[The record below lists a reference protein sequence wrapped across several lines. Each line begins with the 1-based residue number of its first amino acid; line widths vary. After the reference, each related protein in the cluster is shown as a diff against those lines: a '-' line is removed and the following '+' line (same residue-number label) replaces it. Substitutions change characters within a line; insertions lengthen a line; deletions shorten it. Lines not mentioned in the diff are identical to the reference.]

1 METASNLPAIP
12 QPPAGESPAVDVLK
26 HLGGLL
32 HRQWR
37 RYRKRLQYCQQR
49 FSEKA
54 VHDSRVE
61 TRRLLA
67 TIELLSAFVPEREL
81 KKTRRALKRHLDI
94 FAELRDTQMQ
104 LVYVRKMAR
113 TLPAA
118 PELLDW
124 LRRREARSLRTTRK
138 AVRRIKTKRVGRR
151 LESFEEEIRRWR
163 HHTSPAHTLAQ
174 AWRAIDRAFAQ
185 AVQLRRRMKGADM
198 ATIHKTRV
206 AFKRFRYMVEA
217 LPPLPATTGQHQ
229 AMRAY
234 QSVMGEIQDLEVLL
248 AAVEK
253 FCGQNKISPAGSGR
267 LKGGLLRRQK
277 QLARKFLKTA
287 DRLHE
292 FWPPQIVT

>member
-1 METASNLPAIP
+1 METASNIVTMS
-12 QPPAGESPAVDVLK
+12 QPPPSNAPAADVLK

-37 RYRKRLQYCQQR
+37 RYRKRLEHCQQQ

-81 KKTRRALKRHLDI
+81 KKTRRALKRHLDT
-94 FAELRDTQMQ
+94 FADLRDTQMQ
-104 LVYVRKMAR
+104 LVYVRKMGR

-118 PELLDW
+118 LELRDW
-124 LRRREARSLRTTRK
+124 LRRREVHFLLTTCK
-138 AVRRIKTKRVGRR
+138 AVWRIKTKRVGRR
-151 LESFEEEIRRWR
+151 LSAFEEEIRRWR
-163 HHTSPAHTLAQ
+163 RHTSPAHTLAQ

-185 AVQLRRRMKGADM
+185 VVRLRRRIKATNM
-198 ATIHKTRV
+198 ATIHRTRI

-217 LPPLPATTGQHQ
+217 LPPLPATAGQHQ
-229 AMRAY
+229 GMRAY

-248 AAVEK
+248 AAVDE
-253 FCGQNKISPAGSGR
+253 FSHQNDISPVAIRR
-267 LKGGLLRRQK
+267 LKGKLLRRQK
-277 QLARKFLKTA
+277 QLVRKCAKTA
-287 DRLHE
+287 DRLPE